1 MFRSYNHQNFSLPLF
16 QLSYKGGVYILHFIY
31 LGGTI
36 VNSNLFFNKKMNTEK
51 VLLSIPLIYATYLV
65 ISCPCDTIMKCH
77 QKEYLFA
84 VGIPTI
90 YIFGKIIF

>member
-1 MFRSYNHQNFSLPLF
+1 
-16 QLSYKGGVYILHFIY
+16 
-31 LGGTI
+31 
-36 VNSNLFFNKKMNTEK
+36 MNTEK